1 MAGYGEGSR
10 MILGSRDLKLLEMFN
25 TSPTKCCLQIYWNRD
40 DMPELSIN
48 SYKYGIPMRL
58 LINNEEL
65 CNSYWMES
73 LHPPKEI
80 EEMQK
85 SLGISIKEFTSR
97 YPICI
102 FCNPY
107 DVITLTLDE
116 VYFKETMH
124 GDVLVDKTLFKEASP
139 AQVELIDKS
148 ANTDI
153 DNEVTTVYFM
163 RVPADAKGTSWL
175 YFTLDTVLDEI
186 RINNTVGWVRKKD

>member
-1 MAGYGEGSR
+1 
-10 MILGSRDLKLLEMFN
+10 MILGSRDLKLLEIFN
-25 TSPTKCCLQIYWNRD
+25 ASPTKCCLRIYWNRD
-40 DMPELSIN
+40 DMPEHSGS

-58 LINNEEL
+58 FINNEEL

-80 EEMQK
+80 EEMRK
-85 SLGISIKEFTSR
+85 SLGISIKDFNSR

-107 DVITLTLDE
+107 DVITLTSDE
-116 VYFKETMH
+116 IYFKETMH
-124 GDVLVDKTLFKEASP
+124 GDMLVDKTFFKEASP

-148 ANTDI
+148 ANTNI

-163 RVPADAKGTSWL
+163 RVPADAKDTSWM

-186 RINNTVGWVRKKD
+186 RINSTVGWVRKKD